1 MLTETNGN
9 SKNVTKSIQFIK
21 LRPGKNRLAT
31 NLLSTT
37 GSIIIVKDLKY
48 LILSFDSFKILTEID
63 FKNFIKS
70 IRKERKPEARLKR
83 IVVKRY
89 ICI

>member
-9 SKNVTKSIQFIK
+9 FKNVTKSIQFIK

-48 LILSFDSFKILTEID
+48 LILSFDSLKILNEID
-63 FKNFIKS
+63 LINFIKT
-70 IRKERKPEARLKR
+70 LKFN
-83 IVVKRY
+83 KKY
-89 ICI
+89 EFAKALFLKQ